1 MAEKIKHKIQELME
15 RLEET
20 GAHGRKAVSSIIHT
34 RKSTASL
41 DNARYKAWRG
51 YYFRCPF

>member
-15 RLEET
+15 RFEET

-51 YYFRCPF
+51 CYFRCPF